1 MKKQGHDA
9 GRYEEL
15 TVPIGE
21 AGLEQDEV
29 WRYRTRV
36 TDAGPMKYV
45 EVFPVFRSSRTL
57 RAAKQKLTKEAQQRG
72 NRRRAM
78 LRVEQLIHENFD
90 ERDAFVTLTFRDEDA
105 PVGDDEV
112 RKAVR
117 SWIGK
122 LRRIARKRGEEL
134 RYLYVMELPD
144 RPEGDMRKYR
154 EAAGWHVHAVIGGV
168 SREEAEDAWEKGMAN
183 SRRLQDSKERFAG
196 LARYM
201 LKRRDS
207 ARMWAK
213 SRNLREPKVR
223 TCDRRPGK
231 VKVAKL
237 CEDVRAFA
245 AEIFEGLY
253 PGYSLTED
261 PEVRTG
267 ELFQGAII
275 RARMRR
281 WKDDG

>member
-1 MKKQGHDA
+1 MRKRRGISADA
-9 GRYEEL
+9 YACL
-15 TVPIGE
+15 TVPHE
-21 AGLEQDEV
+21 AGGIDQDAV
-29 WRYRTRV
+29 WKYRTRV

-45 EVFPVFRSSRTL
+45 EIYPVYRSARTL
-57 RAAKQKLTKEAQQRG
+57 RAARQHATKEAQQRG
-72 NRRRAM
+72 NRRRAQ

-90 ERDAFVTLTFRDEDA
+90 ERDSFVTLTFRDEDA

-112 RKAVR
+112 RRAVR
-117 SWIGK
+117 AWIGK
-122 LRRIARKRGEEL
+122 LRRIARKKGRQEL
-134 RYLYVMELPD
+134 RYLYVMELPERQD
-144 RPEGDMRKYR
+144 GDMRRYR

-168 SREEAEDAWEKGMAN
+168 TREEAEDAWEKGMAN
-183 SRRLQDSKERFAG
+183 SRRLQDSRERFAG
-196 LARYM
+196 LAKYM

-207 ARMWAK
+207 VRMWAK
-213 SRNLREPKVR
+213 SRNLREPRVR

-231 VKVAKL
+231 ARVARL

-245 AEIFEGLY
+245 GEIFGELY
-253 PGYSLTED
+253 PGYTLTED

-281 WKDDG
+281 RRA